1 MMHLT
6 IYLDGK
12 TSDRGYRYIIQED
25 GMSWTACKNDNEFR
39 YFLQNYGLKIN
50 PKHTQ
55 IHDYRKYGK
64 GRLITTSFCPH
75 TIDERY
81 FWNMDEVPKNATRF
95 IGLENGSYV
104 DCYSVIEVNKT
115 TIYRPN
121 PNAKSVYLPYEHK
134 EIVERLRKG
143 VFLKGYKNSFD
154 ATMKY
159 VNEV

>member
-1 MMHLT
+1 MLYLT

-12 TSDRGYRYIIQED
+12 TSDYGYKYIIQKD
-25 GMSWTACKNDNEFR
+25 WLSWHAFRTDNEFR
-39 YFLQNYGLKIN
+39 YFLQYTGLKIN
-50 PKHTQ
+50 AKQTQ
-55 IHDYRKYGK
+55 IHDYRQRGK
-64 GRLITTSFCPH
+64 DRVITTSFYPH
-75 TIDERY
+75 IVEDQY
-81 FWNMDEVPKNATRF
+81 FWNMDEVPNNATRF

-104 DCYSVIEVNKT
+104 DCYSVIDADKT

-121 PNAKSVYLPYEHK
+121 PNAKTVYLPYEYK
-134 EIVERLRKG
+134 EIVERLIKG